1 MAYSTFKGGIHPH
14 KRKRFT
20 REKPVEIYLP
30 RRELIYPLSQHVG
43 GASIPVVKP
52 GERVLEG
59 QLIAKA
65 SGDISACLHAS
76 VSGTIL
82 AVEPRMTLGGTLVPS
97 IVLENDG
104 RYERVPLPSPVPWQE
119 LEPGERIRKIQD
131 AGIVGMGGR
140 GFPTHIKLSVKNPKR
155 IRYVIVNGCECEP
168 YLTAD
173 YRRIVE
179 NPEWLVEGLR
189 MVLSLFERAMGI
201 FAVEDSQRDAIT
213 ALQLASGKE
222 KRMEVK
228 VLETKYPQGSER
240 MLVYACTGRR
250 LHSSQQPSAAGCLV
264 LNVETVCA
272 IYRALAF
279 GKPLTERIVTV
290 TGKALAHPWN
300 FRVRIGTCFAELVDA
315 AGGFVKE
322 PKKIVAGGPL
332 MGMELT
338 DLNVPVVK
346 TSPALLCM
354 TKDADSYFT
363 PSACIRCGACAG
375 ACPVRLLPL
384 KLMELAEQEQEEEFC
399 RMNGMECIGCGS
411 CTYVCPARRNL
422 TQNIRGMRKSLLAKG
437 IR

>member
-1 MAYSTFKGGIHPH
+1 
-14 KRKRFT
+14 
-20 REKPVEIYLP
+20 
-30 RRELIYPLSQHVG
+30 
-43 GASIPVVKP
+43 
-52 GERVLEG
+52 
-59 QLIAKA
+59 
-65 SGDISACLHAS
+65 
-76 VSGTIL
+76 
-82 AVEPRMTLGGTLVPS
+82 
-97 IVLENDG
+97 
-104 RYERVPLPSPVPWQE
+104 
-119 LEPGERIRKIQD
+119 
-131 AGIVGMGGR
+131 
-140 GFPTHIKLSVKNPKR
+140 
-155 IRYVIVNGCECEP
+155 
-168 YLTAD
+168 
-173 YRRIVE
+173 
-179 NPEWLVEGLR
+179 
-189 MVLSLFERAMGI
+189 
-201 FAVEDSQRDAIT
+201 
-213 ALQLASGKE
+213 
-222 KRMEVK
+222 
-228 VLETKYPQGSER
+228 

-250 LHSSQQPSAAGCLV
+250 LHSSQQPSDAGCLV